1 MTAVTRVMVVEDEPI
16 FRQLLLSQ
24 LAADATIE
32 VVGEADTGEQA
43 IALADELEPEVI
55 LMDIELKGKMTGI
68 EAGHRI
74 KKHRPSTGIVLLS
87 NHRAKQFIITLA
99 GWSYLLKRNVRDLS
113 TVVRAIK
120 GAAWGMIVVDPQVTE
135 SLTPQADSP
144 LALLDPGELKILE
157 LLAQGYPDKAIAD
170 DLLISVGI
178 MAERLSS
185 VFSKL
190 SIVVAP
196 GSDPRVVA
204 VKTYFDQT
212 RGL

>member
-1 MTAVTRVMVVEDEPI
+1 MTAVTRVIVVEDEPI

-24 LAADATIE
+24 LSTDSTIE

-43 IALADELEPEVI
+43 ISLAEQLEPEVI
-55 LMDIELKGKMTGI
+55 LMDIELNGKMTGI
-68 EAGHRI
+68 EAGHAI
-74 KKHRPSTGIVLLS
+74 KKHKPSTGIVLLS

-135 SLTPQADSP
+135 SLTPKSDSP
-144 LALLDPGELKILE
+144 LARLEPQELKILE
-157 LLAQGYPDKAIAD
+157 LLAQGYPDKSIAQ
-170 DLLISVGI
+170 DLLISVGE
-178 MAERLSS
+178 MAQGLSS
-185 VFSKL
+185 VFAKL
-190 SIVVAP
+190 GIVVAP

-204 VKTYFDQT
+204 VKSYFDQT

>member
-1 MTAVTRVMVVEDEPI
+1 MTAVTRVIVVEDEPI

-24 LAADATIE
+24 LAADSTLE

-43 IALADELEPEVI
+43 IALAYSLEPEVI
-55 LMDIELKGKMTGI
+55 LMDIELKGEMTGI

-74 KKHRPSTGIVLLS
+74 KKQNPSTGIVLLS

-113 TVVRAIK
+113 AVVRAIK
-120 GAAWGMIVVDPQVTE
+120 GAAWGMIVIDPQVTE
-135 SLTPQADSP
+135 SLTPRTNSP
-144 LALLDPGELKILE
+144 LARLDPDELKILE
-157 LLAQGYPDKAIAD
+157 LLAQGYPDRSIAN
-170 DLLISVGI
+170 DLLMSLEAMTQRLESAYRKLGIVISN
-178 MAERLSS
+178 ETN
-185 VFSKL
+185 
-190 SIVVAP
+190 
-196 GSDPRVVA
+196 PRVAA